1 MKQKLLTFGM
11 LLGTM
16 LLGSLSANAWT
27 FDFET
32 LTGGPESIKE
42 YEGKYSP
49 VSTPSAIGTDGT
61 IYQTGLYDD
70 MVVIGDFIL
79 ENIATSAYIA
89 AIDPTTQ
96 TAKWA
101 ICLRGASHITPI
113 LADDS
118 YVYVAGTYADD
129 VIFGSNDDNE
139 QTIHGTELSHDYA
152 NTFVA
157 KYTTAGVLVSV
168 LPVIPVLANAE
179 TYEDKDLSVTPT
191 ALALRAGKLYLSFSY
206 KGGYKVGTHTINGTV
221 QNTQSKTTCICLGVL
236 AIPSDNFTSAVKVL
250 DVKGIAATCNAG
262 HGPRSIC
269 LTATDNSVEIAT
281 FLTGKC
287 DYDFAGWTGSS
298 KTRYEYKYS
307 ATSDEAGMVFVRLTD
322 AGHTEYKAPA
332 ASADNFVAS
341 YTRNTIRNMYVEG
354 KNLYLSGNLG
364 TALPLK
370 PTLQSLLFTDQFA
383 ACVNLETYE
392 TNWAVTTRAKNEDMP
407 TMDDKY
413 RETIGAALSNG
424 NYVVIGT
431 TNFSCGMGG
440 TKTDFDAKAA
450 VGSDYDVCLG
460 VSANSSALV
469 VATKSTNGSQL
480 SADEPMP
487 SRLDTP
493 ETEVEAVPQAI
504 FSIDGS
510 QRPTLQ
516 QGVNIIKYSN
526 GAVKKQILK

>member
-1 MKQKLLTFGM
+1 MKLRLFIFNLALTVC
-11 LLGTM
+11 
-16 LLGSLSANAWT
+16 
-27 FDFET
+27 T
-32 LTGGPESIKE
+32 LTHAWNVDFTTLRNIDE
-42 YEGKYSP
+42 YEDAYAP
-49 VSTPSAIGTDGT
+49 VSTPSVVAPDGT
-61 IYQTGLYDD
+61 IYQTGLYDRR
-70 MVVIGDFIL
+70 VRIGDYNL
-79 ENIATSAYIA
+79 MNIGASAYIA
-89 AIDPTTQ
+89 AVDPSTQ
-96 TAKWA
+96 AVKWA
-101 ICLRGASHITPI
+101 VGLVGAAHVTQI
-113 LADDS
+113 LTEDS
-118 YVYVAGTYADD
+118 YIYVAGTFADG
-129 VIFGSNDDNE
+129 VSFG
-139 QTIHGTELSHDYA
+139 TINGDEVSVTGTDLSHAHA

-168 LPVIPVLANAE
+168 LPIIPVLADAE

-191 ALALRAGKLYLSFSY
+191 ALALRAGKLYISFSY

-221 QNTQSKTTCICLGVL
+221 QSTQSKTTCICLGVL
-236 AIPSDNFTSAVKVL
+236 AIPTDNFTSAVKVL

-269 LTATDNSVEIAT
+269 LTATENSVEIAT

-341 YTRNTIRNMYVEG
+341 YTRNTIRNMCVEG

-392 TNWAVTTRAKNEDMP
+392 TNWAVTTGAKNEDMP

-480 SADEPMP
+480 SAGEPMP